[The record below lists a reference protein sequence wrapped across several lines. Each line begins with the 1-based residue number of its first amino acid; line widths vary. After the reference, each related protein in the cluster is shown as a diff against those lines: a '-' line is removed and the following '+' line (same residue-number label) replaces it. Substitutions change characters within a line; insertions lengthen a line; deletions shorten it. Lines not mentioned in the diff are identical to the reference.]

1 MAANE
6 RMAFEARIEAGRG
19 GGAFVRLPADA
30 SDVFGTRARFPVL
43 VTFNGV
49 AYRGSTMPTG
59 DGAFCIGVTKAV
71 QARAGASVGDTVA
84 VVVERDTGERTVDVP
99 PELAAALASHP
110 EAAQRFEAMA
120 FSHRKEYAAWIASA
134 KKPKTRQRRLDQAI
148 NKIAAG
154 QVPIEESGSRGSE
167 KNACMHAKSSE
178 PRAG

>member
-1 MAANE
+1 MAPDE
-6 RMAFEARIEAGRG
+6 RMTFEAPIEAGRG

-30 SDVFGTRARFPVL
+30 SEVFGTRAGFPVL

-49 AYRGSTMPTG
+49 AYRGSTMPIG
-59 DGAFCIGVTKAV
+59 DGTFCVGVTKAV

-84 VVVERDTGERTVDVP
+84 VVVERDAGERTVDIP

-120 FSHRKEYAAWIASA
+120 VTHRKEYAAWIASA
-134 KKPKTRQRRLDQAI
+134 KKPETRQRRLDQAI
-148 NKIAAG
+148 TKIAAG
-154 QVPIEESGSRGSE
+154 QVPTGKGGSRGSE